1 MAPVI
6 FVTRVLPDPGVDLL
20 RAEGFDVRTHQE
32 DRPLSREELLAG
44 VRDADALLC
53 MLSDRIDSE
62 LLDAAPSLRVV
73 SNFAVGFDNI
83 DVTAARQRGIE
94 VTTTPGVLTD
104 ATADLAWSLLLAA
117 SRCLGS
123 GERLVRSREWTG
135 WAPTQLLGQ
144 PLRGQT
150 LGIVGMG
157 AIGQAVALRAQ
168 GFGMKV
174 LYFNRKRVTAEIEER
189 LCAEFVS
196 FDELLSRS
204 DFISLHAPLNEQSR
218 HLFDARAFAR
228 MKRSAVIVNTAR
240 GALIDEEELVRVLR
254 EGEIF
259 AAGLD
264 VFEFEP
270 KLTEGLYSLENVVL
284 APHIG
289 SASTQARG
297 DMVRLCSE
305 NIIAV
310 LAGHPALT
318 PAPS

>member
-73 SNFAVGFDNI
+73 SNFAVGFDDI

-310 LAGHPALT
+310 LAGDPALT